1 MMRFKR
7 SRARPR
13 TFRPYAVR
21 AGIDLLETFAMA
33 KAKRSLGVSSV
44 FETQPQS
51 PEGGRA
57 ERGRETREFG
67 RGRTESRLRIS
78 ELQRLRG
85 RVVGMEPRHKL
96 SHANIA
102 GLWYFCLCRAK

>member
-44 FETQPQS
+44 FETQPQQ
-51 PEGGRA
+51 P
-57 ERGRETREFG
+57 
-67 RGRTESRLRIS
+67 
-78 ELQRLRG
+78 
-85 RVVGMEPRHKL
+85 
-96 SHANIA
+96 
-102 GLWYFCLCRAK
+102 